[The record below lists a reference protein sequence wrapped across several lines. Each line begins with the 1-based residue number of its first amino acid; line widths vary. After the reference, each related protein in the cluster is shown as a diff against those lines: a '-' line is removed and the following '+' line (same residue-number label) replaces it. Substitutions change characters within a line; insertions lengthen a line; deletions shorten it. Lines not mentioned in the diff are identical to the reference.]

1 MLIYPTYHPI
11 LKLNGEDIMLKLP
24 CETIVKYVI
33 PSLRGTIVRRLYRD
47 YKMSQKEIARILGL
61 SQPSISYYINL
72 KRGDHLDLLDP
83 YKEKI
88 NQIIIL
94 IVKSKKFP
102 RDDILDIVCDI
113 CECVKK
119 ENCFEQLK

>member
-1 MLIYPTYHPI
+1 MV
-11 LKLNGEDIMLKLP
+11 NDMLKLP

-33 PSLRGTIVRRLYRD
+33 PSLRGTIVRKLYN
-47 YKMSQKEIARILGL
+47 KFNMSQKEIAEILGL

-83 YKEKI
+83 YEEKI

-94 IVKSKKFP
+94 IVKNKKFP
-102 RDDILDIVCDI
+102 RDDILNIVCDI

-119 ENCFEQLK
+119 EDCFEKLK